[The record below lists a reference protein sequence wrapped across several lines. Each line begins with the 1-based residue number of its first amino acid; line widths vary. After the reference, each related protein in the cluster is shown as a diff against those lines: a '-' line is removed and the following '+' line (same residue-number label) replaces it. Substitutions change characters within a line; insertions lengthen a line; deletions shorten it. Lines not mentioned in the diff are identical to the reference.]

1 MSETSAGDTYDF
13 VVVGAGSSGSVVAA
27 RLSEDPTQRVLL
39 LEVGR
44 APDTYWHRLPL
55 GPARLVH
62 DARTSWPFF
71 SGPEQDLRQRRV
83 TAVRGKALGGSSAIN
98 GMLWTRGDASAY
110 DRWASLGNPGWAF
123 EDVLPFFR
131 KIERFAPGD
140 PQVRGHDG
148 PVHVATTR
156 REKLSDAF
164 IASCLAQGLRANP
177 DYNAG
182 SGEGV
187 AYLQT
192 NTFKGQRWG
201 TYEAYLRPALVR
213 PNVRVIRGAATTLVL
228 EGTRVTGVRYRHLDG
243 DTLGPEAV
251 AMARAQVVL
260 SAGAYQ
266 TPALLERSG
275 IGRPDALARLG
286 VPVQHALQG
295 VGENLSDHLRACVSF
310 ASRVPTINDI
320 VHSPVAK
327 LKAGIE
333 YTLFR
338 KGWLATASMTVQAI
352 TRSSPDSP
360 RADLKLQINGI
371 STDATVTSENR
382 PVRTESG
389 FSLLFFP
396 IYPHSRGSVHARSMD
411 PMAEPAIDTGYLS
424 DPRDQAVT
432 LSGLNLARA
441 IARRAPLAD
450 LVVEETDPG
459 ARCTDAAELLDYIRA
474 TGLTVYHPVGTCRMG
489 RDAQSV
495 VDPQLRVH
503 GLQSLRIADASVMPE
518 LVATNTNAPSI
529 MVGERAATWVL
540 EDARTMS

>member
-1 MSETSAGDTYDF
+1 MSEDNAGDTYDF
-13 VVVGAGSSGSVVAA
+13 VVVGAGSAGSVVAA
-27 RLSEDPTQRVLL
+27 RLSENPAHRVLL
-39 LEVGR
+39 LEPGQ

-71 SGPEQDLRQRRV
+71 SGPEQDLKQRRV

-110 DRWASLGNPGWAF
+110 DRWASLGNPGWAYA
-123 EDVLPFFR
+123 DVLPFFR
-131 KIERFAPGD
+131 KIERFTPGD
-140 PQVRGHDG
+140 PQFRGHDG
-148 PVHVATTR
+148 PVHITTTR

-164 IASCLAQGLRANP
+164 IASCLAQGLKANS

-201 TYEAYLRPALVR
+201 TYEAYLQPALAR
-213 PNVRVIRGAATTLVL
+213 PNLRVVRGAATTLML
-228 EGTRVTGVRYRHLDG
+228 TGTRVTGVRYRQLEG
-243 DTLGPEAV
+243 DSLGPETRAL
-251 AMARAQVVL
+251 ARAQVIL

-275 IGRPDALARLG
+275 IGRPEALARLG
-286 VPVQHALQG
+286 VPVQHALPG

-320 VHSPVAK
+320 VHNPLAK
-327 LKAGIE
+327 VKAGIE

-338 KGWLATASMTVQAI
+338 KGWLSTASMTVQAI

-360 RADLKLQINGI
+360 HADLKLQINGI
-371 STDATVTSENR
+371 STDTTVVSENR
-382 PVRTESG
+382 PVRKESG

-396 IYPHSRGSVHARSMD
+396 IYPHSRGSVHARSTD
-411 PMAEPAIDTGYLS
+411 PLAEPAIDTGYLR
-424 DPRDQAVT
+424 DPRDQAIT
-432 LSGLNLARA
+432 LSGLHLART

-450 LVVEETDPG
+450 LIVEETDPG
-459 ARCTDAAELLDYIRA
+459 ARCTDDAELLDYLRA

-489 RDAQSV
+489 TDALAV

-503 GLQSLRIADASVMPE
+503 GLQGLRIADASVMPE

-529 MVGERAATWVL
+529 MIGERAATWVL
-540 EDARTMS
+540 ADARR

>member
-1 MSETSAGDTYDF
+1 MSDDTTDDTHDF
-13 VVVGAGSSGSVVAA
+13 VVVGGGSAGSVVAA
-27 RLSEDPTQRVLL
+27 RLSENPAHRVLL
-39 LEVGR
+39 LEVGP

-62 DARTSWPFF
+62 DIRTSWPFL
-71 SGPEQDLRQRRV
+71 SGPEQDLKQRRV

-110 DRWASLGNPGWAF
+110 DRWASLGNPGWAYA
-123 EDVLPFFR
+123 DVLPFLR
-131 KIERFAPGD
+131 KIERFTQGD
-140 PQVRGHDG
+140 PQFRGHDG
-148 PVHVATTR
+148 PVHIATTR
-156 REKLSDAF
+156 RERLSDAF
-164 IASCLAQGLRANP
+164 IASCLAQGLTANP

-192 NTFKGQRWG
+192 NTLKGQRWG
-201 TYEAYLRPALVR
+201 TYEAYLQPARAR
-213 PNVRVIRGAATTLVL
+213 PNLRVVRGAATTLML
-228 EGTRVTGVRYRHLDG
+228 AGTRVTGVRYRPLEG
-243 DTLGPEAV
+243 DSLGPEAQ
-251 AMARAQVVL
+251 ALARAQVIL

-266 TPALLERSG
+266 TPTLLERSG
-275 IGRPDALARLG
+275 IGRPEALARLG
-286 VPVQHALQG
+286 VPVQHVLPG

-320 VHSPVAK
+320 VHNPLAK
-327 LKAGIE
+327 LRAGIE

-352 TRSSPDSP
+352 ARSSPDSA

-371 STDATVTSENR
+371 STDTTVTSENR
-382 PVRTESG
+382 PVRKESG

-396 IYPHSRGSVHARSMD
+396 IYPHSRGSVHARSTD
-411 PMAEPAIDTGYLS
+411 PLAEPAIDTGYLR
-424 DPRDQAVT
+424 DPRDQAIT
-432 LSGLNLARA
+432 LSGLHLARA

-450 LVVEETDPG
+450 LIIEETDPG
-459 ARCTDAAELLDYIRA
+459 ACCTDDAELLEYIRA

-489 RDAQSV
+489 ADALAV

-503 GLQSLRIADASVMPE
+503 GLQGLRIADASVMPE

-540 EDARTMS
+540 EDARR

>member
-1 MSETSAGDTYDF
+1 MSDDTSDDIYDF
-13 VVVGAGSSGSVVAA
+13 VVVGAGSAGCVVAA
-27 RLSEDPTQRVLL
+27 RLSENPAHRVLL

-62 DARTSWPFF
+62 DIRTSWPFL
-71 SGPEQDLRQRRV
+71 SGPERDLKQRRV

-123 EDVLPFFR
+123 ADVLPFYR
-131 KIERFAPGD
+131 KIERFTQGD
-140 PQVRGHDG
+140 PQFRGHDG
-148 PVHVATTR
+148 PVHIATTR
-156 REKLSDAF
+156 RERLSDAF
-164 IASCLAQGLRANP
+164 IASCLAQGLTANP

-201 TYEAYLRPALVR
+201 CYEAYLQPALAR
-213 PNVRVIRGAATTLVL
+213 PNLRVVRGAATTLML
-228 EGTRVTGVRYRHLDG
+228 AGKRVTGVRYRHLEG
-243 DTLGPEAV
+243 DSLGPEAQ
-251 AMARAQVVL
+251 ALARTQVIL

-275 IGRPDALARLG
+275 IGRPEALARLG
-286 VPVQHALQG
+286 VPVQHVLQG
-295 VGENLSDHLRACVSF
+295 VGENLSDHMRACVSF

-320 VHSPVAK
+320 VHNPVAK
-327 LKAGIE
+327 LRAGIE

-352 TRSSPDSP
+352 TRSGPDSA

-371 STDATVTSENR
+371 STDTTVTKENR
-382 PVRTESG
+382 PVRKESG

-396 IYPHSRGSVHARSMD
+396 IYPHSRGSVHARSTD
-411 PMAEPAIDTGYLS
+411 PLAEPAIDTGYLR
-424 DPRDQAVT
+424 DPRDQAIT
-432 LSGLNLARA
+432 LGGLHLARA

-450 LVVEETDPG
+450 LIVEETDPG
-459 ARCTDAAELLDYIRA
+459 ARCTDDAELLDYIRA
-474 TGLTVYHPVGTCRMG
+474 TGITVYHPVGTCRMG
-489 RDAQSV
+489 TDAMAV

-503 GLQSLRIADASVMPE
+503 GLQGLRIADASVMPE

-529 MVGERAATWVL
+529 MIGERAATWVL
-540 EDARTMS
+540 DDARS

>member
-1 MSETSAGDTYDF
+1 MSDTQADETYDY

-27 RLSEDPTQRVLL
+27 RLSENPSHRVLL
-39 LEVGR
+39 LEVGQ

-62 DARTSWPFF
+62 DVRTSWPFL
-71 SGPEQDLRQRRV
+71 SGPEQDLKQRRV

-110 DRWASLGNPGWAF
+110 DRWASLGNPGWGF

-131 KIERFAPGD
+131 KIESFPHSDPRF
-140 PQVRGHDG
+140 RGSDG
-148 PVHVATTR
+148 PVHIATTR
-156 REKLSDAF
+156 PEKLSEAF
-164 IASCLAQGLRANP
+164 IASCLAHGLKANP

-182 SGEGV
+182 SSEGV

-201 TYEAYLRPALVR
+201 TYEAYLQPALLR
-213 PNVRVIRGAATTLVL
+213 PNLRVVKGAATTLML
-228 EGTRVTGVRYRHLDG
+228 ERQRVTGVRYRHLDG
-243 DTLGPEAV
+243 DGLGPETCAL
-251 AMARAQVVL
+251 ARAQVIL

-275 IGRPDALARLG
+275 IGQPDALAKLG
-286 VPVQHALQG
+286 IAVRHALPG
-295 VGENLSDHLRACVSF
+295 VGENLSDHMRACVSY

-320 VHSPVAK
+320 VHNPLAK
-327 LKAGIE
+327 IKAGLA

-352 TRSSPDSP
+352 TRASTDSQ

-371 STDATVTSENR
+371 STDTTVNSENR
-382 PVRTESG
+382 PVRKQSG

-396 IYPHSRGSVHARSMD
+396 IYPHSRGSVHARSTD
-411 PMAEPAIDTGYLS
+411 PLAEPVIDTGYLR
-424 DPRDQAVT
+424 DPRDQVAT
-432 LSGLNLARA
+432 LSGLHLARA
-441 IARRAPLAD
+441 IARKGPLAD
-450 LVVEETDPG
+450 LIIEETDPG
-459 ARCTDAAELLDYIRA
+459 ADCTNESELLDYIRA

-489 RDAQSV
+489 TDELAV
-495 VDPQLRVH
+495 VDPQLRVR
-503 GLQSLRIADASVMPE
+503 GLQGLRIADASVMPE

-529 MVGERAATWVL
+529 MIGERAASWIL
-540 EDARTMS
+540 ADART